1 MALIL
6 LDKSAWVRGG
16 ADLLDYGELCMCAI
30 TRMEILYSARSADDY
45 ATLQGDLGAY
55 RDLRIDYA
63 TVSAAESAQRE
74 LAVSGQ
80 HRVSLPDLVI
90 GAGSEHTVLRVEE
103 HSAIPQPE
111 VVGAR
116 PRAARPDCAQR
127 RRAARR
133 R

>member
-45 ATLQGDLGAY
+45 ATLEDDLVAY

-74 LAVSGQ
+74 LATAGR
-80 HRVSLPDLVI
+80 HRVSLPDLII
-90 GAGSEHTVLRVEE
+90 GA
-103 HSAIPQPE
+103 
-111 VVGAR
+111 
-116 PRAARPDCAQR
+116 CAQQHGAEILHVDR
-127 RRAARR
+127 HFDVLAETFGFRSIRLG
-133 R
+133 

>member
-16 ADLLDYGELCMCAI
+16 AEVLDYGELSMCAI

-63 TVSAAESAQRE
+63 TVAAAESAQRE
-74 LAVSGQ
+74 LATMGQ
-80 HRVSLPDLVI
+80 DRVSLPDLII
-90 GAGSEHTVLRVEE
+90 GACAQQ
-103 HSAIPQPE
+103 HSADVLHVDRHFDVLAETFGFRSI
-111 VVGAR
+111 R
-116 PRAARPDCAQR
+116 LR
-127 RRAARR
+127 
-133 R
+133 